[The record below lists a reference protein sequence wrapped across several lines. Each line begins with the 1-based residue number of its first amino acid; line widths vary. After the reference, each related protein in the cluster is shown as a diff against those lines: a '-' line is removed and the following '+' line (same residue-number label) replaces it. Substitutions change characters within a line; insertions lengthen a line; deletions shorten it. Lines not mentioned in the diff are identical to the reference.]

1 MTNGRTKSRSRALQT
16 LAGLLCASLVLLT
29 PACDP
34 GDAGREAIQT
44 VLQVTD
50 SGGVRT
56 VHLGTLDELS
66 ATRITPDLVAS
77 TREQGIELFNATMA
91 LFLDGGG
98 LAVANAG
105 SMEVLLLAG
114 DGSLAGRVGG
124 QGEGPGEFMAVTSL
138 IKTPAGFL
146 VYDTRLGRIN
156 EFTEAGDFVT
166 SGALSSESRVADL
179 KPLARSADG
188 EVLAILGELRLFSNR
203 NEVRRDITPLLVFRD
218 SEAAPDT
225 LALLPAREWSYSV
238 SEGMSFRNEMAF
250 GRDAVAFGLGDRA
263 IIGDTDS
270 LDLSV
275 RLADGR
281 VTRRIRGTADER
293 RVSTDEMRAWK
304 DAQLAELG
312 PDPPEPLV
320 TAIEGIHAETYP
332 AFTTALLGPD
342 EMVWVG
348 LQSRWGDTE
357 RTWLIVEPDGQL
369 RGRIQL
375 PAVAMVLAVDARRF
389 AVQQRDTLDVEDIQV
404 YSY

>member
-1 MTNGRTKSRSRALQT
+1 M
-16 LAGLLCASLVLLT
+16 
-29 PACDP
+29 
-34 GDAGREAIQT
+34 
-44 VLQVTD
+44 
-50 SGGVRT
+50 RT
-56 VHLGTLDELS
+56 VHLGNLEDLS
-66 ATRITPDLVAS
+66 ANRITPEFVAS

-98 LAVANAG
+98 LAVGNTG
-105 SMEVLLLAG
+105 STEVLLLAS
-114 DGSLAGRVGG
+114 DGSLARRVGG

-146 VYDTRLGRIN
+146 VYDARLGRIN

-166 SGALSSESRVADL
+166 SGALSSDSRVADL
-179 KPLARSADG
+179 KPLAQSSDG
-188 EVLAILGELRLFSNR
+188 EMLAILGELRLFSDR

-218 SEAAPDT
+218 SEAASDT

-238 SEGMSFRNEMAF
+238 TEIMSFRNEMAF
-250 GRDAVAFGLGDRA
+250 GRDAVAFGIEDRA

-275 RLADGR
+275 HLADGR
-281 VTRRIRGTADER
+281 VTRRIRGSAGER
-293 RVSTDEMRAWK
+293 RVSADEMRAWK
-304 DAQLAELG
+304 DEQLAELG

-332 AFTTALLGPD
+332 ALATALLGPD

-357 RTWLIVEPDGQL
+357 RTWLIVDPDGQL

-375 PAVAMVLAVDARRF
+375 PAEAMVLAVDAQRF
-389 AVQQRDTLDVEDIQV
+389 AALQRDALDVEDVQV